1 MSNPVRRRGLST
13 IICTLIGMSL
23 AGCSG
28 TALENTPLQ
37 DYVWELGRKCNA
49 AGITMTSV
57 DKDGRYQLQGANVT
71 SFDAYTSCM
80 KEQERQQPYEAWL
93 VANKKR

>member
-1 MSNPVRRRGLST
+1 
-13 IICTLIGMSL
+13 
-23 AGCSG
+23 
-28 TALENTPLQ
+28 
-37 DYVWELGRKCNA
+37 
-49 AGITMTSV
+49 MTSV